1 MMMIPPPLIMVMIIL
16 SLPEAIAS
24 VLLKSHMSHDLFFI
38 ANSSVPANNSENT
51 DNTILLQ
58 QQ

>member
-24 VLLKSHMSHDLFFI
+24 VLLMSQFIFI
-38 ANSSVPANNSENT
+38 ASSNVPADNGENT
-51 DNTILLQ
+51 DNNLSQ